1 MKKIIIKIIHALTLI
16 LAMMLAEYRI
26 IMTNIKPHLCGNIVT
41 LEVFGQCDDYT
52 YDEWK

>member
-1 MKKIIIKIIHALTLI
+1 MKQRIIKTIIIAISI
-16 LAMMLAEYRI
+16 LALMFAEYRF
-26 IMTNIKPHLCGNIVT
+26 IMLNINPHLCGNIIT